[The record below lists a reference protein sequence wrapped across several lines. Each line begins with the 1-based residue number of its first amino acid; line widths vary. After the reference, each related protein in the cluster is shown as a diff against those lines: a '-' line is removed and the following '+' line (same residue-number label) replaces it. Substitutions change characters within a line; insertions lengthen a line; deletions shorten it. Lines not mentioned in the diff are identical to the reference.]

1 MQNLEKLQEKLG
13 YKFKNLTHLKIAL
26 THKSAKNGHNNERLE
41 FLGDAVMDLIVGEY
55 LFKKFSSD
63 EGDLS
68 KLRAALVN
76 ESSFSKF
83 AKFLGIGENLNMSL
97 SEERNGGR
105 EKPSLLSDAFEA
117 IMGAV
122 YLESGLQN
130 TARIATAI
138 LEILYPRISFNE
150 LVRDYKTALQELTQ
164 AKFGVTPEYILLGSS
179 GPDHKK
185 SFEMAALVGGRRLS
199 SAVGASK
206 KEAEQK
212 CAQIALE
219 LLQNGASH
227 GTGATDGE
235 QRACDSDAQNGANC
249 AQNGKKGSRGG
260 GGRARGSK
268 NSEHN
273 DRGGK
278 KSDCTGTSGGTP
290 SAKRSNERNKNA
302 EQDGRDMD
310 KQSGGDQG
318 DAL

>member
-138 LEILYPRISFNE
+138 LETLYPRISFNE

-164 AKFGVTPEYILLGSS
+164 AKFGVTPEYVLLGSS

-185 SFEMAALVGGRRLS
+185 SFEMAALVGGKRLS

-219 LLQNGASH
+219 LLQNGSSH
-227 GTGATDGE
+227 GSSAQNGE
-235 QRACDSDAQNGANC
+235 QTACASDAQSGVNR
-249 AQNGKKGSRGG
+249 AQDGKKGSRGG
-260 GGRARGSK
+260 DGRAQGS
-268 NSEHN
+268 
-273 DRGGK
+273 K
-278 KSDCTGTSGGTP
+278 KSDRTSVPGGTS

-302 EQDGRDMD
+302 EQSGRDTD
-310 KQSGGDQG
+310 KQNGGDQG
-318 DAL
+318 GTL

>member
-13 YKFKNLTHLKIAL
+13 YKFKNQTHLKIAL

-122 YLESGLQN
+122 YLESGVQN
-130 TARIATAI
+130 TARIAIAI

-164 AKFGVTPEYILLGSS
+164 AKFGVTPEYVLLGSS

-185 SFEMAALVGGRRLS
+185 SFEMAALVGGKQLS

-212 CAQIALE
+212 CAQIAIE
-219 LLQNGASH
+219 LLQNGTSH
-227 GTGATDGE
+227 GTGTTNGE
-235 QRACDSDAQNGANC
+235 QTACDSDAQSGANR
-249 AQNGKKGSRGG
+249 AQDGKKGSRNGDE
-260 GGRARGSK
+260 RARS
-268 NSEHN
+268 SA
-273 DRGGK
+273 
-278 KSDCTGTSGGTP
+278 KSDRAGTSGGTP
-290 SAKRSNERNKNA
+290 SVTYAPERNKNA
-302 EQDGRDMD
+302 EQNGRDTD
-310 KQSGGDQG
+310 KQSDDDQG